1 MKTWHRAWVA
11 TLLMTLV
18 ASAAARGM
26 DPKYLP
32 PDTEIVFTVNWKQ
45 LLESDLVKSNKQLVE
60 KGKEAVKTQVGD
72 NPLFKYLSKAGFD
85 IFQDLQT
92 ISIANNGGKD
102 PTAVVVEGS
111 FNVKKF
117 SRAADDLAKENAD
130 SIKTSTIGD
139 QTVYEFSLPEEKT
152 IYAALLNEKVLV
164 AYLAKDELESAMKR
178 AKATKKPSFQKNE
191 FAVLLSTMTPKQSFS
206 FVATGGALSKLMQG
220 APVPNG
226 DAAAAA
232 LEKLD
237 GLSGAVTV
245 GREIDFQFGVNAVD
259 DATAQKMA
267 QDAQT
272 ALPVIQFMVNQQANR
287 DQKLG
292 FLVEVAQTL
301 RVTSQGSNVL
311 IRGKVSAEA
320 IEKIM
325 KSAPQ

>member
-1 MKTWHRAWVA
+1 
-11 TLLMTLV
+11 MTLV

-245 GREIDFQFGVNAVD
+245 GRE
-259 DATAQKMA
+259 
-267 QDAQT
+267 
-272 ALPVIQFMVNQQANR
+272 P
-287 DQKLG
+287 
-292 FLVEVAQTL
+292 
-301 RVTSQGSNVL
+301 
-311 IRGKVSAEA
+311 
-320 IEKIM
+320 
-325 KSAPQ
+325 